1 MWIRIQPSLKADPD
15 PAFFGSNRLMWIRIQ
30 HSLNVNPDPP
40 FSLPCL
46 KFYFFLYENCKLLT
60 EIVGGT

>member
-1 MWIRIQPSLKADPD
+1 MWIRIQPSLNSDPD

-30 HSLNVNPDPP
+30 PSLNVNPDPP

-46 KFYFFLYENCKLLT
+46 KF
-60 EIVGGT
+60 

>member
-1 MWIRIQPSLKADPD
+1 MWIRIQPSLNADPD

-30 HSLNVNPDPP
+30 PSLNVNPDPP

-46 KFYFFLYENCKLLT
+46 KF
-60 EIVGGT
+60 